1 MGGGGSNLWSIW
13 QTDRWS
19 WFTRKIF
26 SFFKRKS
33 PLGRF
38 GECPLLMEE
47 RTLRIRG
54 LGSAFDPERTWPRR
68 TFADNL
74 ALWHPGD
81 AHTLNGALAS
91 GEESRMIA

>member
-1 MGGGGSNLWSIW
+1 MGGWSILW
-13 QTDRWS
+13 REEDADRWS
-19 WFTRKIF
+19 WFIRKIF
-26 SFFKRKS
+26 SFFKGKN

-38 GECPLLMEE
+38 GVCPLLMEE